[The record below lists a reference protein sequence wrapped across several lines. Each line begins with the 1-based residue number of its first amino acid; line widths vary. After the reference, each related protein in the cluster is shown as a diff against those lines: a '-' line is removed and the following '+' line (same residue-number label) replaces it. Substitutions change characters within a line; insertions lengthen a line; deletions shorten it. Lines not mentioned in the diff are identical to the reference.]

1 MQAASSGAQILVAPK
16 IDAGRVSG
24 ERALLVVVIL
34 VLVLFFFFIFFF
46 FFLAAFL
53 FIVVATVDGALRR
66 EGEGRGA

>member
-1 MQAASSGAQILVAPK
+1 MKAASSGAQVFVAPK

-34 VLVLFFFFIFFF
+34 FLFF

-53 FIVVATVDGALRR
+53 LFAAFHFIVVATVDGALRR